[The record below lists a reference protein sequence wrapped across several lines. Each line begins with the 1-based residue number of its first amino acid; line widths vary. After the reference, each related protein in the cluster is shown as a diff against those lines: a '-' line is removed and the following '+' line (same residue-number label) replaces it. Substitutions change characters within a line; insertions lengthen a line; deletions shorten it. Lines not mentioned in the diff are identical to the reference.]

1 MLLSVLVG
9 FLTVFFS
16 SVIWEHIARKVGSNF
31 KPSVG
36 LWNMIDPA
44 QQFFLWLGGWL
55 ARLSSF
61 YTYLKNF
68 FGELFVSVS
77 ELLTPLGQL
86 CMTPLYFVKG
96 YFDTAMT
103 YKYHILVFLGTAT
116 IMFVVYCAVSYFL
129 VKYNYIAP
137 NYYVLPYPRLVR

>member
-1 MLLSVLVG
+1 MLLNILIGIV
-9 FLTVFFS
+9 TVFSS
-16 SVIWEHIARKVGSNF
+16 SVVWEHIARKTGSNF

-36 LWNMIDPA
+36 LWNMIEPS
-44 QQFFLWLGGWL
+44 QNFFLWLGGWL

-68 FGELFVSVS
+68 FGELFVSIS

-86 CMTPLYFVKG
+86 CMTPLYFLKG

-116 IMFVVYCAVSYFL
+116 ILFMVYCIVSYFL
-129 VKYNYIAP
+129 VKYGYIAP
-137 NYYVLPYPRLVR
+137 NYYVLPYPRIVK